1 VARRQ
6 HDNSGPALQR
16 AFRCCIFW
24 LVVTAGSAQ
33 SDPGGLQDGDGARR
47 VLQWER
53 LIEEGRMLSG
63 PERLAAV
70 NDFFNSRLAFVD
82 DRWTWGVDDYW
93 ATPLEALV
101 RGGGDCE
108 DFSIAKYVTLR
119 RMGEP
124 IDRLRLTYVR
134 ADLGMLGGGAA
145 QAHMVLAYYPEP
157 RADPLVLDN
166 LVADIRPAS
175 QRPDLQPVFSF
186 NSEGLWLGGVK
197 ASAGPAVRLSRW
209 RNVLARMSS
218 EGVY

>member
-1 VARRQ
+1 M
-6 HDNSGPALQR
+6 
-16 AFRCCIFW
+16 FW
-24 LVVTAGSAQ
+24 LVVTAGSVH
-33 SDPGGLQDGDGARR
+33 SDPGGLQDRDAVQR
-47 VLQWER
+47 VLRWEL

-70 NDFFNSRLAFVD
+70 NDFFNSQLAFVD
-82 DRWTWGVDDYW
+82 DRWMWGVDDYW
-93 ATPLEALV
+93 ATPLEALIQ
-101 RGGGDCE
+101 GGGDCE

-119 RMGEP
+119 RMGES

-134 ADLGMLGGGAA
+134 ADLGMLGAGAA

-209 RNVLARMSS
+209 RNVLARMNS